1 MINYLSYFVK
11 THLSISILRDKSE
24 MKDDLGIQGI
34 TTKTFFVEMHFTPSL
49 SFSLTEK
56 RLHKQENK
64 PLCYVLETA

>member
-34 TTKTFFVEMHFTPSL
+34 TTKTFFVEMHFTPFFPSL
-49 SFSLTEK
+49 
-56 RLHKQENK
+56 
-64 PLCYVLETA
+64 